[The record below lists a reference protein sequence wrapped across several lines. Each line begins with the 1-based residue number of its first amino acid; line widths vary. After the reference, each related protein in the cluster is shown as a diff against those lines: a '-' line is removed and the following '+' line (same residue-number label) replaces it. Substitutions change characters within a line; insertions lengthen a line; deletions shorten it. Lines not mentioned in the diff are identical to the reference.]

1 MWDKK
6 YLFGVKRHIFHLFF
20 NPFATIIHHLAP
32 LFKRKI
38 VISQRYNYSQMK
50 KILLFILSLIVS
62 TISLNVKAD
71 IREYIKLSSSD
82 ELYCMHFDHNG
93 LL

>member
-20 NPFATIIHHLAP
+20 NPFTTIIHHFTP
-32 LFKRKI
+32 LFKRII

-50 KILLFILSLIVS
+50 KKILLFIY
-62 TISLNVKAD
+62 TQ
-71 IREYIKLSSSD
+71 
-82 ELYCMHFDHNG
+82 FDCFNNFAKRKG
-93 LL
+93 